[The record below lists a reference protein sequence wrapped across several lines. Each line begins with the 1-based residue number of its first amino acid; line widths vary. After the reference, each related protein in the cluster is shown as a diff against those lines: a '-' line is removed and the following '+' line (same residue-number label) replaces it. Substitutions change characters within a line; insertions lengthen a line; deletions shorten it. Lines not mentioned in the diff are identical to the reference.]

1 MENKRQHERMHVV
14 AYLKVRERET
24 DQTLGR
30 VVDITSQGMRLCSR
44 RPLQPGSHTSFKVTF
59 PDMDGAG
66 VEIDFMAE
74 VIWCNRA
81 TFPGYYDAGVQLQ
94 RLSIN
99 DEEAIECFIENARF
113 EDRFVAVS
121 ESLSIEN

>member
-1 MENKRQHERMHVV
+1 MENNRQRERMHVV

-24 DQTLGR
+24 DQTMGR

-44 RPLQPGSHTSFKVTF
+44 HPLQPGSHTAFKVTL
-59 PDMDGAG
+59 PSMDGAG
-66 VEIDFMAE
+66 AEIDFLAE
-74 VIWCNRA
+74 VIWCNQA
-81 TFPGYYDAGVQLQ
+81 TLPGYFDAGVQLQ
-94 RLSIN
+94 GLSIN
-99 DEEAIECFIENARF
+99 EEEAIECFIENARF